1 MEEKKFTNKYD
12 LLPEEAKLYYSSDI
26 SGDAIVKLVKDYKLE
41 EDKVYALVF
50 LLVNSEFD
58 LELIKNKIKS
68 LNLTGISAKN
78 FYTDFLGYLVF
89 PIEVYIEKKL
99 IKKNEISEELI
110 RLKVNKSK
118 YLSTKDKLQDL
129 IEDKNMEALENAIS
143 DFEKTVDPKEERDYV
158 IDILK
163 NNLLEILQTDSLN
176 ANLSLN
182 RGFIYLLFNVEGFKS
197 DAISI
202 IKNSQSL
209 IGKENIKLDD
219 REVAPSVSNWIRSF
233 IKEEGAD
240 LFDDLTL
247 AKYLDRSSNAK
258 KLNSDE
264 KKLLSSLLIFF
275 KNINYFPES
284 MRNTL
289 PENWQIFPFEVEQEE
304 FEDVLND
311 EKENNKEVKNH
322 IEKESVESESTKKLS
337 EEIEEVNEILEK
349 KEEVIKKPKIK
360 KEEPLK
366 ADQKILE
373 KNNKKPV
380 EKKEELNLNNNID
393 KREENIDREN
403 IINLKNEL
411 LKYPPLSLEYKALSS
426 EIKRL
431 EKKIDN
437 SN

>member
-1 MEEKKFTNKYD
+1 MEDKKFTNKYD

-26 SGDAIVKLVKDYKLE
+26 SGNVILKLVNNYKLE
-41 EDKVYALVF
+41 EDKVYALIF

-58 LELIKNKIKS
+58 LNLIKNQIKS
-68 LNLTGISAKN
+68 YNLTGISAKN
-78 FYTDFLGYLVF
+78 FYADFLGYLVL
-89 PIEVYIEKKL
+89 PIETYIEKKL
-99 IKKNEISEELI
+99 IKKNEISEELSK
-110 RLKVNKSK
+110 LKVSKSK
-118 YLSTKDKLQDL
+118 YLSTRDSLEDL
-129 IEDKNMEALENAIS
+129 IEDKNMEALEKAIA
-143 DFEKTVDPKEERDYV
+143 DFEKKVDPKEERDYV
-158 IDILK
+158 IDIMK
-163 NNLLEILQTDSLN
+163 NNLLEILQTNSLN

-182 RGFIYLLFNVEGFKS
+182 RGFIYLLFNVEDFKS

-219 REVAPSVSNWIRSF
+219 REVAPTVSNWLRSF
-233 IKEEGAD
+233 IKEEGAE

-247 AKYLDRSSNAK
+247 AKYLDRSPNAK
-258 KLNSDE
+258 KLKSDE

-304 FEDVLND
+304 FEDVLSESIEKEKEVKIED
-311 EKENNKEVKNH
+311 KKKELTKKESEIVKKENNKE
-322 IEKESVESESTKKLS
+322 IKETKVENS
-337 EEIEEVNEILEK
+337 
-349 KEEVIKKPKIK
+349 
-360 KEEPLK
+360 
-366 ADQKILE
+366 
-373 KNNKKPV
+373 
-380 EKKEELNLNNNID
+380 ID
-393 KREENIDREN
+393 KQEENIDREN
-403 IINLKNEL
+403 ILNLKNEL
-411 LKYPPLSLEYKALSS
+411 LKYAPLSLEYKALSS